1 MKKQYITP
9 LTTVLRIV
17 TERFIAASDP
27 NPDELEIMDEET
39 DVMETKDYSFNLWDD
54 ETDENG
60 DW

>member
-9 LTTVLRIV
+9 LTTALRIV

-27 NPDELEIMDEET
+27 KQDELEIVDDETE
-39 DVMETKDYSFNLWDD
+39 VMEAKDYSFNLWED
-54 ETDENG
+54 ETEGNE

>member
-27 NPDELEIMDEET
+27 KPEDLDIVEDET
-39 DVMETKDYSFNLWDD
+39 DVMEAKDYSFNLWED
-54 ETDENG
+54 ETEGNE